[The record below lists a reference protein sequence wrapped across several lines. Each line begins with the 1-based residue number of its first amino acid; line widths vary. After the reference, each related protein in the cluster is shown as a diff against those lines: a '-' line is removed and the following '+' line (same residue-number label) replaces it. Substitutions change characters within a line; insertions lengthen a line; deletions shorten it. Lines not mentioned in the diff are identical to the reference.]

1 MTVSQEWLVLTH
13 ALDISDINIKA
24 EPLLQITGKKFVQG
38 HSLSHIIK
46 STLLNDAIRE
56 ARQQQLPERVEFD
69 VNNIPLEAYVHTGIE
84 ECLLVLLSNRRSME
98 TQ

>member
-1 MTVSQEWLVLTH
+1 MLTPTF
-13 ALDISDINIKA
+13 DIAYISVKA
-24 EPLLQITGKKFVQG
+24 ERLLQITGKKFAQG

-69 VNNIPLEAYVHTGIE
+69 VNNIPVEAYVHTDIE